1 MRNNSRCDSLC
12 NNKACDYDGG
22 ECPRP
27 NSASHVAPASV
38 PDARDAF
45 DLEKFASTSVLRT
58 VQSPV
63 LTAINQHAA
72 IYISQHDERAE
83 KASSVHSRAA
93 TVDVLVP
100 TTIKCSQSSV
110 RDMVSFI
117 EARSSEVTVQSDSC
131 TGLASCKSCGRC
143 GLCGPT
149 GCDTSFFDNFCR
161 MKGDNWVCAEAVPS
175 ASNNFSSTSCVENVK
190 KNLGPSNAGPSVD
203 NQESSERKLS
213 PGAIAGISIAVIVSV
228 ALVAAV
234 AIVRLRRRNTGANAP
249 ISSIVEMRV
258 EVESSELVRSPAEGG
273 SS

>member
-1 MRNNSRCDSLC
+1 MRNNSVCDPLC

-27 NSASHVAPASV
+27 NSSRVAPASV
-38 PDARDAF
+38 RNPGDAF
-45 DLEKFASTSVLRT
+45 DLEKFASTYVLRT

-72 IYISQHDERAE
+72 IYISRHDERAE
-83 KASSVHSRAA
+83 KASSANSRAA
-93 TVDVLVP
+93 TDAASVP
-100 TTIKCSQSSV
+100 TAIRCSQSSV
-110 RDMVSFI
+110 RDMSSFI
-117 EARSSEVTVQSDSC
+117 EARPSAVTVQSDSC

-175 ASNNFSSTSCVENVK
+175 ASNNFSSTTCVENVK
-190 KNLGPSNAGPSVD
+190 KNTEPSSAGSS

-234 AIVRLRRRNTGANAP
+234 SIVRLRRRNTGANAP
-249 ISSIVEMRV
+249 ISSIIEMRV
-258 EVESSELVRSPAEGG
+258 ELESSELRSPAEGG
-273 SS
+273 SSLL

>member
-22 ECPRP
+22 ECLRP

-93 TVDVLVP
+93 TDDVLVP

-161 MKGDNWVCAEAVPS
+161 MKGDNWACAEAVPS
-175 ASNNFSSTSCVENVK
+175 ASNNFSSTTCVENVK
-190 KNLGPSNAGPSVD
+190 KNTGPSNAGPSVD

-258 EVESSELVRSPAEGG
+258 ELESSELRSPAEGG